1 MTSFR
6 ACCEEVSSPPV
17 ERVSSVKPLPS
28 TAGCVVM
35 VSSGDT
41 SVSRATDCCL

>member
-1 MTSFR
+1 MTLFR
-6 ACCEEVSSPPV
+6 ACCEEVSSLPV
-17 ERVSSVKPLPS
+17 ERVSSFPS
-28 TAGCVVM
+28 MAGCVVM